1 MEADITIIK
10 RYWNALDEASRKALK
25 KAVFLA
31 LGMGLALLLVMFLVY
46 FDVFF
51 LGTMGDAAPTQFALM
66 PAFMFGAIAI
76 AIYGYVLVYRAHKAI
91 KENLFAHPTPG
102 SRTRETWT
110 HADGFLLALALI
122 GIVSIPSAVAGLIMD
137 FFLSSS
143 PLYEPNSPASALFW
157 PIVGLVLAPI
167 AAKRYI
173 PLPEHDRNGA
183 R

>member
-1 MEADITIIK
+1 MTIIK

-25 KAVFLA
+25 KAALLV

-66 PAFMFGAIAI
+66 PAFMLGAIAI

-137 FFLSSS
+137 FFLSS
-143 PLYEPNSPASALFW
+143 PPYEPNSPASALFW

>member
-1 MEADITIIK
+1 MTIIK

-25 KAVFLA
+25 KAAFLA

-66 PAFMFGAIAI
+66 PAFMLGAIAI
-76 AIYGYVLVYRAHKAI
+76 AIYSYVLAYRAHRAI

-102 SRTRETWT
+102 LRTRETWT

-122 GIVSIPSAVAGLIMD
+122 GITSIPSAAAGLIMD

>member
-1 MEADITIIK
+1 MEADMTIIK

-25 KAVFLA
+25 KAAFLA

-51 LGTMGDAAPTQFALM
+51 LGTMGDAAPTQLALM
-66 PAFMFGAIAI
+66 PAFMLGAIAI

-102 SRTRETWT
+102 SRARETWT

-122 GIVSIPSAVAGLIMD
+122 GIVSTPSAAAGLILD

-143 PLYEPNSPASALFW
+143 PLYEPNSLASTLF
-157 PIVGLVLAPI
+157 
-167 AAKRYI
+167 
-173 PLPEHDRNGA
+173 
-183 R
+183 